1 MSTWKNVEKGNVVE
15 LSGREWTVV
24 KIKRDGKRAK
34 VTVEHRGRTASSTV
48 KLADKVRIVST
59 AAPAGKRG
67 PLYDASGTAQRWATK
82 KEAREVT
89 ETISAGDP
97 AQTTPPAPATGSP
110 WGSVVADRI
119 EERLN
124 RLLQAR
130 LVGETKDEAAGYY
143 VPPVDVTTVAAHM
156 AIYHGGIPTA
166 CDDEGKMLRAHEAQH
181 AAAAKGEGILA
192 VNHWHTERRP

>member
-1 MSTWKNVEKGNVVE
+1 VSTWKNVEKGNVVE

-24 KIKRDGKRAK
+24 KIKRDGKKAK
-34 VTVEHRGRTASSTV
+34 VTVEHRGRTASSVV

-89 ETISAGDP
+89 ETIGAGDP
-97 AQTTPPAPATGSP
+97 AQTEPPALATGSP
-110 WGSVVADRI
+110 WTSQADRI
-119 EERLN
+119 EERLD

-143 VPPVDVTTVAAHM
+143 VPPVDVSTVAGHM
-156 AIYHGGIPTA
+156 VIYHGGIPTA